1 MSSRCFVILVRTES
15 MAKNM
20 IRGQAVFHFESRF
33 KIGCCATITVCVMAA
48 ASVAVAA
55 PIEVRPHVE
64 PSETADRYVTVSGL
78 QSWIVTGKAGE
89 RRIVFTTADGMT
101 IQGPLVD
108 QNGRDIA
115 TALLAV
121 SASAVTQPVL
131 SSLPGSLPELSKRS
145 VEIAALSR
153 TPDADNSARSA
164 ETGGRA
170 KAEEMHLAPSVAS
183 TKPATA
189 AQEALDDKVAVLP
202 AAADAT
208 ELLKQAGWFTAWFS
222 AGKPKE
228 GAPVLYFMADPTCVH
243 CAASTEKLAS
253 RVEAGDLDL
262 RVILAPI
269 LSKKAVYEAASI
281 IQSEAPN
288 TAFLTHEKSIIGSTP
303 STLKVREPNEIEA
316 DVVRAL
322 QRNVVW
328 GRTNN
333 VKGVPFWI
341 YEGQSGP
348 TIAAGRITDEIIGDV
363 RPLPQTL
370 AEETGR

>member
-1 MSSRCFVILVRTES
+1 MISRLLSPVYSHLQ
-15 MAKNM
+15 
-20 IRGQAVFHFESRF
+20 RGQGTF
-33 KIGCCATITVCVMAA
+33 
-48 ASVAVAA
+48 
-55 PIEVRPHVE
+55 
-64 PSETADRYVTVSGL
+64 
-78 QSWIVTGKAGE
+78 
-89 RRIVFTTADGMT
+89 
-101 IQGPLVD
+101 
-108 QNGRDIA
+108 
-115 TALLAV
+115 
-121 SASAVTQPVL
+121 
-131 SSLPGSLPELSKRS
+131 
-145 VEIAALSR
+145 
-153 TPDADNSARSA
+153 
-164 ETGGRA
+164 
-170 KAEEMHLAPSVAS
+170 
-183 TKPATA
+183 
-189 AQEALDDKVAVLP
+189 DDKVPVLP

-222 AGKPKE
+222 AGRPKK

-243 CAASTEKLAS
+243 CAASTEKLAA
-253 RVEAGDLDL
+253 RVEAGDIDL

-281 IQSEAPN
+281 IQSKAPD
-288 TAFLTHEKSIIGSTP
+288 TAFLDPREVVIGSTL
-303 STLKVREPNEIEA
+303 STLKVREPNEIEP

-322 QRNVVW
+322 QRNVAW